1 MKKLTV
7 KQAAEIIS
15 KSTGES
21 VKKISKSLYSKRDHG
36 MKSEIENGRIMI
48 TMEAIENYK
57 LEHKQGRPPR
67 RDK

>member
-1 MKKLTV
+1 MEKLTV

-21 VKKISKSLYSKRDHG
+21 VKKISKSLYSKRDRG
-36 MKSEIENGRIMI
+36 LESEIENGRIMLTI
-48 TMEAIENYK
+48 EAIEIYK

-67 RDK
+67 RQK